1 MFPVVIL
8 AGGLA
13 TRLGKLT
20 EKIPKSLIRIN
31 NEPFL
36 YWQLKLLEEYEFTEV
51 YLLISHF
58 ENQIL
63 DFIGDGSKFNLK
75 INHISEGDIPLGTG
89 GAILKSLSKLP
100 ENFFLLYGDSYLDID
115 YLKMEE
121 HYLQGDFDFLM
132 GICSKKDQYNFTPNA
147 VFSSG
152 KVQKYSKNKNNSSM
166 DYEDF
171 GVSLI
176 SKSVLLNFKGEEYKD
191 LGSIKSV
198 LADQGTISGYLFQEK
213 YYEVGSEIGIRLTTK
228 YLREKYGIHK

>member
-20 EKIPKSLIRIN
+20 EKIPKSLLRIN

-75 INHISEGDIPLGTG
+75 INHISDGEIPLGTG
-89 GAILKSLSKLP
+89 GAILKNLSKLP
-100 ENFFLLYGDSYLDID
+100 EKFFLLYGDSYLDID
-115 YLKMEE
+115 YSKMEK
-121 HYLQGDFDFLM
+121 YYMQGDFDFLM
-132 GICSKKDQYNFTPNA
+132 GICSNKGQYNFNPNV

-152 KVQKYSKNKNNSSM
+152 KVQKYSKNENNSSM
-166 DYEDF
+166 EYEDF

-176 SKSVLLNFKGEEYKD
+176 SKSVFLNFKGEEYKD
-191 LGSIKSV
+191 LGSITSV

-213 YYEVGSEIGIRLTTK
+213 YYEVGSEIGISLTTK

>member
-20 EKIPKSLIRIN
+20 EKIPKSLLRIN

-75 INHISEGDIPLGTG
+75 INHISDGEIPLGTG
-89 GAILKSLSKLP
+89 GAILKNLSKLP
-100 ENFFLLYGDSYLDID
+100 EKFFLLYGDSYLDID
-115 YLKMEE
+115 YSKMEK
-121 HYLQGDFDFLM
+121 YYMQGNFDFLM
-132 GICSKKDQYNFTPNA
+132 GICSKKGQYNFTPNV

-152 KVQKYSKNKNNSSM
+152 KVQKYSKNKDNSSM
-166 DYEDF
+166 EYEDF

-176 SKSVLLNFKGEEYKD
+176 SKSVFLNFKGEEYKD
-191 LGSIKSV
+191 LGSITSV
-198 LADQGTISGYLFQEK
+198 LADQGTISGYLFEEK
-213 YYEVGSEIGIRLTTK
+213 YYEVGSEIGISLTTK